1 MPRTWRILSIDGGGI
16 RGLIPATILAAIE
29 EKTGKPIHQ
38 LFDLIAGTSTG
49 AILTL
54 GLTKPDASGN
64 VEYSARSLRDIYER
78 DAPDIFRN
86 PASWWENL
94 LTPKYKSYRI
104 RRIMAHNFG
113 EFRLKDAL
121 TDILIPCYDIERRY
135 PHIFRSRW
143 ARRQGQFDFAMS
155 DVASAASATPTM
167 FDPVRIPRPG
177 AGGVVSLVDGGVFAN
192 NPAGHALAEIN
203 TMLPAKD
210 DQFLLVSLGTGES
223 MERMEKKYPADW
235 GFIRWSVPMVEL
247 VSESISEGVH
257 RQMRDM
263 LPPSDQKRYYRFQ
276 VDLPDDTYYALDN
289 VAKKNIHGL
298 IDSAEKYLKER
309 RTIEE
314 LDALCVRLLSLSE
327 QQQPL
332 TRLRKLSSLIT
343 EEPPAAVERRRK
355 TAATNSDSTAPPV
368 TVTTTP
374 PVTVADTTPPVTAV
388 KERRRAD
395 SRSQNAIP
403 SSGYDVSLCYVAEE
417 EASVAVP
424 LAEALKKSKI
434 RAIPRLLGDAEAS
447 EAHHI
452 ISEAAETTLITIMVF
467 SPSMLKNINASKQ
480 LAWLFARTLSG
491 ENVIIPI
498 IHGIDKKDVTDLVH
512 HMKWH
517 EAPTAYLD
525 YLINLAAGSTR
536 SGIDTLAKRLLEEI
550 ILWLR

>member
-1 MPRTWRILSIDGGGI
+1 MPRVWRILSIDGGGI

-29 EKTGKPIHQ
+29 ERTGKPIHM

-54 GLTKPDASGN
+54 GLTKPDASGK
-64 VEYSARSLRDIYER
+64 VEHKARDLRGFYER
-78 DAPDIFRN
+78 DAPDIFKS

-94 LTPKYKSYRI
+94 LTPKYKSFRI
-104 RRIMAHNFG
+104 RRTMQANFG

-121 TDILIPCYDIERRY
+121 TDILVPCYDIERRH

-177 AGGVVSLVDGGVFAN
+177 SGGVVSLVDGGVFAN

-210 DQFLLVSLGTGES
+210 DQFLMVSLGTGES

-235 GFIRWSVPMVEL
+235 GFIRWSVPMIEL

-257 RQMRDM
+257 RQMRDL
-263 LPPSDQKRYYRFQ
+263 LPPTDQRRYYRFQ

-289 VAKKNIHGL
+289 VAKKNIQGL

-309 RTIEE
+309 RTIED
-314 LDALCVRLLSLSE
+314 LDELCVRLLSLSD
-327 QQQPL
+327 QQPV
-332 TRLRKLSSLIT
+332 TKLRKLTSLIT
-343 EEPPAAVERRRK
+343 EDPPSAVERRRK
-355 TAATNSDSTAPPV
+355 AVAVKVDGETP
-368 TVTTTP
+368 TP
-374 PVTVADTTPPVTAV
+374 PMTARVDGEASPPPATVV
-388 KERRRAD
+388 KDRRRTENKL
-395 SRSQNAIP
+395 QYAIP
-403 SSGYDVSLCYVAEE
+403 TSGYSVSLCYVAEDNE
-417 EASVAVP
+417 KVAIP
-424 LAEALKKSKI
+424 LAEALKKSRIK
-434 RAIPRLLGDAEAS
+434 AIPTLLGDIEDSSAR
-447 EAHHI
+447 HVI
-452 ISEAAETTLITIMVF
+452 TEAAESTLITIMVF
-467 SPSMLKNINASKQ
+467 SPSMLKNVNASKQ
-480 LAWLFARTLSG
+480 LAWLFSRTLSG

-498 IHGIDKKDVTDLVH
+498 IHDIDKKDVTELVH

-517 EAPTAYLD
+517 EAPTEYLD
-525 YLINLAAGSTR
+525 YLLNLAAGSTR

>member
-29 EKTGKPIHQ
+29 ERTGKPIYK

-54 GLTKPDASGN
+54 GLTKPNAAGE
-64 VEYSARSLRDIYER
+64 VEHSARDLRALYER

-104 RRIMAHNFG
+104 RRIMAQNFG
-113 EFRLKDAL
+113 EYRLKDAL

-143 ARRQGQFDFAMS
+143 ARRQGQFDFNMS
-155 DVASAASATPTM
+155 DVAAAASATPTM
-167 FDPVRIPRPG
+167 FDPLRIPRPG

-210 DQFLLVSLGTGES
+210 DQILLVSLGTGES

-235 GFIRWSVPMVEL
+235 GFIRWSVPMIEL

-263 LPPSDQKRYYRFQ
+263 LPPTDQRRYYRFQ
-276 VDLPDDTYYALDN
+276 VDLPDDTYYPLDN
-289 VAKKNIHGL
+289 VARKNIRGL
-298 IDSAEKYLKER
+298 IDSAENYLKETR
-309 RTIEE
+309 VKEE

-343 EEPPAAVERRRK
+343 EEPPVAVERRRK
-355 TAATNSDSTAPPV
+355 STTTAAVELDA
-368 TVTTTP
+368 TTGATI
-374 PVTVADTTPPVTAV
+374 V
-388 KERRRAD
+388 KERRRTNK
-395 SRSQNAIP
+395 SQNAIP
-403 SSGYDVSLCYVAEE
+403 PSGYDVSLCFVAEDRE
-417 EASVAVP
+417 TVALP
-424 LAEALKKSKI
+424 LADALKKSKI
-434 RAIPRLLGDAEAS
+434 RAIPRVLGDTEAS
-447 EAHHI
+447 TAHNA

-467 SPSMLKNINASKQ
+467 SPSLLKNINASKQ
-480 LAWLFARTLSG
+480 LAWMFARTLSG
-491 ENVIIPI
+491 ENVIIPL
-498 IHGIDKKDVTDLVH
+498 IHEIDKKDVIELVH

-517 EAPTAYLD
+517 EAPTEYLD
-525 YLINLAAGSTR
+525 YLLNLAAGSTK
-536 SGIDTLAKRLLEEI
+536 SGIDILAKRLLEEI

>member
-29 EKTGKPIHQ
+29 DRTGKPIHK

-54 GLTKPDASGN
+54 GLTKPDSSGT
-64 VEYSARSLRDIYER
+64 VEHSARDLRDFYER

-94 LTPKYKSYRI
+94 LTPKYKSHRI

-113 EFRLKDAL
+113 EYRLKDAL

-143 ARRQGQFDFAMS
+143 ARRQGQFDFSMG

-167 FDPVRIPRPG
+167 FDPLRIPRPG

-210 DQFLLVSLGTGES
+210 DQILLVSLGTGES

-263 LPPSDQKRYYRFQ
+263 LPPTDQRRYYRFQ

-289 VAKKNIHGL
+289 VAKKNIRGL

-309 RTIEE
+309 RTIED
-314 LDALCVRLLSLSE
+314 LDALCAKLLDLSE
-327 QQQPL
+327 SQQPL
-332 TRLRKLSSLIT
+332 TRLKKLSRLLT
-343 EEPPAAVERRRK
+343 EEPPVTIERRRK
-355 TAATNSDSTAPPV
+355 TAAVNTDEKAPP
-368 TVTTTP
+368 
-374 PVTVADTTPPVTAV
+374 TAIV
-388 KERRRAD
+388 KERRRTD
-395 SRSQNAIP
+395 NSRSAIP
-403 SSGYDVSLCYVAEE
+403 SSGYNVSLCYVAED
-417 EASVAVP
+417 EATVAVP
-424 LAEALKKSKI
+424 LADALKKSKI
-434 RAIPRLLGDAEAS
+434 RAMPRMLGDAEDSSAQ
-447 EAHHI
+447 HI

-467 SPSMLKNINASKQ
+467 SPSMLKNVNASKQ
-480 LAWLFARTLSG
+480 LAWIFSRTLSG

-498 IHGIDKKDVTDLVH
+498 IHDIDKKDITDLVH

-517 EAPTAYLD
+517 EAPTEYLN
-525 YLINLAAGSTR
+525 YLLKLAAGSTR

>member
-29 EKTGKPIHQ
+29 ERTGKPIHK

-54 GLTKPDASGN
+54 GLTKPDGAGN
-64 VEYSARSLRDIYER
+64 VEHSARALRDFYER

-104 RRIMAHNFG
+104 RRIMAQNFG
-113 EFRLKDAL
+113 EYRLKDAL

-143 ARRQGQFDFAMS
+143 ARRQGQFDFAMC

-257 RQMRDM
+257 RQMRDL
-263 LPPSDQKRYYRFQ
+263 LPPTDQKRYYRFQ
-276 VDLPDDTYYALDN
+276 VDLPDNTYYALDN
-289 VAKKNIHGL
+289 VAKKNVQGL
-298 IDSAEKYLKER
+298 IESAEKYLKER
-309 RTIEE
+309 RTIED
-314 LDALCVRLLSLSE
+314 LDALCMRLLSLSE
-327 QQQPL
+327 QQPV

-343 EEPPAAVERRRK
+343 EDPPIAVERRRK
-355 TAATNSDSTAPPV
+355 TVATSADGTP
-368 TVTTTP
+368 TTP
-374 PVTVADTTPPVTAV
+374 PVTVV
-388 KERRRAD
+388 KERRKPD
-395 SRSQNAIP
+395 SKLQNAIP
-403 SSGYDVSLCYVAEE
+403 ASGYNVSLCYVAEDDE
-417 EASVAVP
+417 EVAVP

-434 RAIPRLLGDAEAS
+434 KAIPRLLGDVEDS
-447 EAHHI
+447 SAHHV
-452 ISEAAETTLITIMVF
+452 ISEAAESTLITIMVF
-467 SPSMLKNINASKQ
+467 SPSMLKNVNASKQ

-498 IHGIDKKDVTDLVH
+498 IHDIDKKDVTELVH

-525 YLINLAAGSTR
+525 YLLNLAAGSTR